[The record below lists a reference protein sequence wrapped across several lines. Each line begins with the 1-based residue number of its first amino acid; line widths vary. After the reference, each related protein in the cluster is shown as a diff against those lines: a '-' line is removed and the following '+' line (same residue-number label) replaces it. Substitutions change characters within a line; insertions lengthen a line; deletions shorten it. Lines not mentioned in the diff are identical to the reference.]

1 MGKKKTRTTQT
12 NRPIYSAQIEGAA
25 QGVQDAY
32 NQAQPMIGQVS
43 SNLGTISNN
52 LLTQGTDPTVAMGQ
66 QTLQDMM
73 QGGENPYLQQ
83 MIDQTNSS
91 VRNQLQAQMG
101 RRGAVGGSD
110 YTNLIARA
118 LARNETEARFGDFN
132 AAQQRR
138 LQAAGMSPTLLQGAL
153 MPLQVGAQLG
163 SQGAMLPLQ
172 AALASSAGVA
182 GLLGPYTNTESRTV
196 QSGGLLDSIL
206 SSAAQAGISAL
217 MACDIRLKENIERIG
232 ETPAGLLLYKFDY
245 INGARG
251 VIGPMAHEVAEMQPE
266 ALGPVIDGY
275 MTVIPA
281 RLQ

>member
-1 MGKKKTRTTQT
+1 MGKKRTRSTQT
-12 NRPIYSAQIEGAA
+12 VRPIYAPQVEGAA
-25 QGVQDAY
+25 AQQQAAY
-32 NQAQPMIGQVS
+32 TQAQPMIGQVS

-52 LLTQGTDPTVAMGQ
+52 LLTQGPDPTVAMGQ

-132 AAQQRR
+132 SAQQRR
-138 LQAAGMSPTLLQGAL
+138 LQAAGLAPGLLQGSL
-153 MPLQVGAQLG
+153 MPLQLGAQLG

-172 AALASSAGVA
+172 AALANSSGVA

-196 QSGGLLDSIL
+196 QSGGLLGSIL
-206 SSAAQAGISAL
+206 SGALQSGLGAATGGLGNIFSSSLLPTGGILPTTGGGFNA
-217 MACDIRLKENIERIG
+217 
-232 ETPAGLLLYKFDY
+232 T
-245 INGARG
+245 
-251 VIGPMAHEVAEMQPE
+251 
-266 ALGPVIDGY
+266 LG
-275 MTVIPA
+275 
-281 RLQ
+281 R